1 MAMRRGY
8 LVNAAACGEPASA
21 PTARYAY
28 IREIGYLSTVPVHK
42 NGYLVQKLKAF
53 PVISQCRERR
63 RLFVNVFLFVFDFSD
78 TFPPNLLVLLG
89 EFLNHFQKAR
99 LCILDGGPRLW
110 HLLLSWI
117 KAGADA
123 APHQEPLY
131 MYRPNC
137 PNCPIPT
144 VTAYNFNPSTQI
156 IEHILPPRSS
166 H

>member
-1 MAMRRGY
+1 
-8 LVNAAACGEPASA
+8 A

-63 RLFVNVFLFVFDFSD
+63 RLFVNVFLFLDAQLIEATSPLDLAPAGTVCGS
-78 TFPPNLLVLLG
+78 LLVLLG

-166 H
+166 HCGPI